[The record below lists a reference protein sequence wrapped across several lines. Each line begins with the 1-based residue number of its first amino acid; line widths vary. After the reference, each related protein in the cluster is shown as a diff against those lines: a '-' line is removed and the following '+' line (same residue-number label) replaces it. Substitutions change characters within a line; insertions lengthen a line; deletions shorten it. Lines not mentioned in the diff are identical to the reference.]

1 MKATGIVRKVDELG
15 RIVVPMEIRRNL
27 GIGIGDPVEFWVD
40 GQQVIMQK
48 YDTAAG
54 LEQLLDR
61 MEKELILKSDLQA
74 PALVAALLAK
84 VDEIKAIANQFS
96 AQGDN
101 DGRPAV

>member
-1 MKATGIVRKVDELG
+1 MKATGIVRKIDELG

-48 YDTAAG
+48 YDTAAD

-61 MEKELILKSDLQA
+61 MEKELILKSDLLTTEQME
-74 PALVAALLAK
+74 ALLAK
-84 VDEIKAIANQFS
+84 AGEMKAITKEEKTC
-96 AQGDN
+96 
-101 DGRPAV
+101 